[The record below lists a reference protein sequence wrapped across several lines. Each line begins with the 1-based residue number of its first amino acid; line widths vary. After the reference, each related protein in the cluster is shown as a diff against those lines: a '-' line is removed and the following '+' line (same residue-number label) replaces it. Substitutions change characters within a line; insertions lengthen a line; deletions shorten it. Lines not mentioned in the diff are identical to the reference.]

1 MNRKV
6 HRIKFPLLGDIA
18 WMRDPQ
24 GEAVYAGGLFLATH
38 LRADHFRQVGPT
50 RQLIESY
57 DLGSG
62 VVTTAGVV
70 KMAADWTNA
79 NATIKDA
86 KYHDCG
92 TGTVAAAIGDTALG
106 TPFGGARV
114 AGSQNNTSNVYTTVA
129 TIPFTSTLAITEWGL
144 FTATTSVTLWDRRVF
159 AAINVVN
166 LDSIQFTYDLTI
178 TAGG

>member
-1 MNRKV
+1 MSRKV
-6 HRIKFPLLGDIA
+6 HSIQLPLLGRFA
-18 WMRDPQ
+18 WVKDKQ
-24 GEAVYAGGLFLATH
+24 GEAILPANMFLMSH
-38 LRADHFRQVGPT
+38 LKASHFRGAGPT
-50 RQLIESY
+50 LELIENY

-62 VVTTAGVV
+62 LVTTAGVV

-86 KYHDCG
+86 KYHDAG
-92 TGTVAAAIGDTALG
+92 TGVTAAAIGDTALG
-106 TPFGGARV
+106 TPYGGSRAV
-114 AGSQNNTSNVYTTVA
+114 GTQANATNVYTTVG
-129 TIPFTSTLAITEWGL
+129 TVSFTSTLAITEWGL

-166 LDSIQFTYDLTI
+166 ADSIQFTYDLTV